1 MWTRAQWEHVECD
14 VWCCLNVAELERCS
28 FVLIPLPVGAVLWE
42 CFSKQ
47 RWGQRERT
55 LYCILL
61 KMFLGTITNVG
72 RLEDAASFYI
82 GTTLCDN
89 VLDYLVGFLV
99 VNMFPSAFFNLT
111 VGSLKPTLQRGGSTE
126 AEGYWLLPQKSLS
139 GFVHCWLSCD
149 VLIRE

>member
-1 MWTRAQWEHVECD
+1 
-14 VWCCLNVAELERCS
+14 
-28 FVLIPLPVGAVLWE
+28 
-42 CFSKQ
+42 
-47 RWGQRERT
+47 
-55 LYCILL
+55 
-61 KMFLGTITNVG
+61 MFLGTITNVG

-126 AEGYWLLPQKSLS
+126 AEGY
-139 GFVHCWLSCD
+139 
-149 VLIRE
+149 